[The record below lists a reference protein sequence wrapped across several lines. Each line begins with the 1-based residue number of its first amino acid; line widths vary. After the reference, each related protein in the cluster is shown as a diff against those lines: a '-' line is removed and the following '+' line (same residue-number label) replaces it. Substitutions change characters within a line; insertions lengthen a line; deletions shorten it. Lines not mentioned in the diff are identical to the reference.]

1 MIIPYENIIIGLLI
15 FARMSAMVFVIP
27 VIGFEGTPNNVKAGL
42 SLLMTFI
49 VFPFA
54 RLEYTAISILPLEL
68 VMLFGKEVIIGLS
81 IGFVTTLLFYG
92 IQMAGQIIGI
102 QIGFGIISVMDP
114 LSNIQISLI
123 GQLYYLVALLVFLA
137 LNGHHF
143 LVRALVYSFEVIPLG
158 AGVFN
163 ANLVDLLSSLSGL
176 IFGIALQIAAP
187 VMITLILT
195 DVGLGFIARVAPQ
208 MNVFIV
214 GFPLK
219 IMIGLLVITL
229 VISYLPYIFEKMY
242 LRFQEDIITFI
253 RIIGT

>member
-1 MIIPYENIIIGLLI
+1 MISPYENIIIGLLI
-15 FARMSAMVFVIP
+15 LARMSAMVFVIP
-27 VIGFEGTPNNVKAGL
+27 IVGFEGTPSTVKAGL
-42 SLLMTFI
+42 SLLLTFI

-68 VMLFGKEVIIGLS
+68 VMLFTKEVIVGLS
-81 IGFVTTLLFYG
+81 IGFITTLLFYG

-123 GQLYYLVALLVFLA
+123 GQLYYLVSLLVFLA

-143 LVRALVYSFEVIPLG
+143 LIRALIYSFEVIPLG
-158 AGVFN
+158 GAVFS
-163 ANLVDLLSSLSGL
+163 ANLVDLLSSLSGM

-187 VMITLILT
+187 VMVTLILT

-219 IMIGLLVITL
+219 IIIGLFVITL

-253 RIIGT
+253 RILGT